1 MQEGTI
7 KWFDSHRG
15 YGFIEQEDRG
25 KDKDVFVHYSAIEG
39 EGYKSLKEGD
49 KVEFET
55 EQTEK
60 GIQAVNVRV
69 L

>member
-7 KWFDSHRG
+7 KWFDAHRG

-25 KDKDVFVHYSAIEG
+25 KDVFVHYSSIIGDNE
-39 EGYKSLKEGD
+39 YKSLKEGD
-49 KVEFET
+49 KVSFET

-60 GIQAVNVRV
+60 GIQAVNVKI